1 MKHGGNDQKLLIQQ
15 ERTILKFL
23 VQQALVSYL
32 HLLRVD
38 QSSKSVQAVE
48 VGAGGWYKL
57 GATVIIARG
66 GILYLSC
73 TAQYLLSNLFVAG
86 PWLQLLL
93 GRGKDL
99 QAVGIQNTHWSIW
112 LAKVWWLWIWAH
124 SLFAGHYHADLIGPV
139 HLYINHYW
147 ANYEINCS
155 IVYKSLSCVPF

>member
-1 MKHGGNDQKLLIQQ
+1 MLQAKNIITTWRQMKHGGNDQKLLIQQ

-32 HLLRVD
+32 HLLRMD

-73 TAQYLLSNLFVAG
+73 TAQYLLSNLFEAG

-93 GRGKDL
+93 GRRKDFASSRDSEHTL
-99 QAVGIQNTHWSIW
+99 INMAS
-112 LAKVWWLWIWAH
+112 K
-124 SLFAGHYHADLIGPV
+124 SLMVVDLSSQFVCRTLSCWPNWTSSLI
-139 HLYINHYW
+139 
-147 ANYEINCS
+147 
-155 IVYKSLSCVPF
+155 YKSLLS